1 MNRFSS
7 LFLVLALLISSNLA
21 AQTANDTESKSAVK
35 YRHHL
40 GFNTTGGIDYFL
52 RGAYFIPMDM
62 MYRFQ
67 VNDFSA
73 LRFGMGF
80 SRSTEFSLR
89 KLPQGEHYHFFLA
102 PSIGV
107 ERLVKSTNRLSC
119 LFGADLRLKIVEVN
133 NTSTRTPRKV
143 QNGTYMPERVQTRIY
158 NESNLEFAFSPFAGF
173 RYDLSNRFYL
183 YTQIGF
189 SVGGRIFILEDA
201 SFETGDFGEPV
212 LYQSA
217 KNESGHQNFWE
228 NTFFSGIQLNY
239 RF

>member
-1 MNRFSS
+1 MNRISS
-7 LFLVLALLISSNLA
+7 LFLVLVLLISGNLA
-21 AQTANDTESKSAVK
+21 AQTVNDNESKSTVK
-35 YRHHL
+35 HRHHL

-52 RGAYFIPMDM
+52 RDAYFIPLDM

-67 VNDFSA
+67 VNDFAA

-80 SRSTEFSLR
+80 SRSTEFSL
-89 KLPQGEHYHFFLA
+89 KNLPQGEHYHNFLA

-119 LFGADLRLKIVEVN
+119 LFGADLRLKIMEVN
-133 NTSTRTPRKV
+133 ATSTRIPRKV
-143 QNGTYMPERVQTRIY
+143 QNGTYMPERIQTRIY
-158 NESNLEFAFSPFAGF
+158 KESTLEFAFSPFAGF

-189 SVGGRIFILEDA
+189 SVGGRFFNMENV
-201 SFETGDFGEPV
+201 SFESGDFGEPV

-217 KNESGHQNFWE
+217 KYESEFQNFWE